1 MSTVPGSI
9 AARLF
14 IGIGIFFGLPL
25 LAWGL
30 DDITFFFAHPV
41 RFLYVVFVIF
51 LQVITTLAMPSVGLN
66 RGTVKTAAPQQRL
79 SLLLLQL
86 LPLSIL
92 LIAPFGD
99 RREWMALP
107 ESPLLRL
114 IGIGL
119 FMAGMILVL
128 LAEATLGRQFSV
140 QVVIQEEHQLITNG
154 LYRYLRHPRYF
165 AIILFTIGLSLTF
178 RSWLSLIVVAALIV
192 VLLRRIQDEE
202 TLLEQ
207 EFGDDWRIYT
217 KSSWRILPFV
227 Y

>member
-1 MSTVPGSI
+1 
-9 AARLF
+9 
-14 IGIGIFFGLPL
+14 
-25 LAWGL
+25 
-30 DDITFFFAHPV
+30 V

-51 LQVITTLAMPSVGLN
+51 LQLITTLAMPSVGLN